1 MELRADLFKRSPFLL
16 VFILIMLKMALFRL
30 FVFDGMQIGRLI
42 ADAAAALSLLCVLEL
57 ITTAR
62 WKGLVFGSYN
72 FLLSLLLFAS
82 TIYFSYYGTVPTYT
96 ALHGLSQ
103 VPQIG
108 ESVGDILQLSYYLF
122 FADIVVLLVVYL
134 VKRFKG
140 VQINRS
146 KRVAKPLY
154 VAIAALLCVSISWGF
169 IWKGSSIPN
178 EVVMAESLGFL
189 DYQVA
194 AAIKAGEKAASIRN
208 GNIKET
214 AAFTEEL
221 LGSYPYQDS
230 SGTPAG
236 TPNFFGVAKGKN
248 VIVLQLEA
256 FQNLGINLVVDGQPV
271 TPVLNELIGDSF
283 YFPHFFQQ
291 IGQGNTSDAE
301 FLSNTSIY
309 PTGVIAMSTGYSD
322 RRLPSLP
329 RLLEQEQ
336 YVSNTFHVND
346 VTFWDRNR
354 MYPAI
359 GFTKYYDKPS
369 FQNDHF
375 NSFGASD
382 QEMYRV
388 GLEKLKLLSDEGQP
402 FYAQFVTT
410 SSHHPFKVP
419 AELQRIKMPEG
430 LAGTQLGNYLTAL
443 NYTDYALGEFI
454 KGLKEQGLWE
464 NTVLALYGDH
474 FGMQSKDNDPA
485 WVSEQLGIKYNDR
498 ISRFNIPFVLHV
510 PGVQGK
516 TLEHVGGQI
525 DIMPTLANVLGVSL
539 KERGYTVFGQDLLN
553 VTNNLIGMR
562 YYLPTGSFFNNEI
575 MFVPGEGFED
585 GTAIDLKTLEP
596 VEDFSKYRRD
606 YDYILELM
614 KLSDTYVSQ
623 LPMRE

>member
-1 MELRADLFKRSPFLL
+1 LELKADLFKRSPFLL
-16 VFILIMLKMALFRL
+16 VFILIMLKMVLFRQ
-30 FVFDGMQIGRLI
+30 FVFDGIQLDRLI
-42 ADAAAALSLLCVLEL
+42 VDAAAALSMLCVFEL

-62 WKGLVFGSYN
+62 WKGLVFGCYN
-72 FLLSLLLFAS
+72 LLLSLLLFAS

-96 ALHGLSQ
+96 ALHGLNQ
-103 VPQIG
+103 VGQIG
-108 ESVGDILQLSYYLF
+108 DSIGDILQPSYYLF
-122 FADIVVLLVVYL
+122 FADLLVLLVLYV
-134 VKRFKG
+134 VNRFRG
-140 VQINRS
+140 VQVNRS

-154 VAIAALLCVSISWGF
+154 VAIAALLCVTVSGGF

-194 AAIKAGEKAASIRN
+194 SAIKASELASALKD
-208 GNIKET
+208 GNIKQT
-214 AAFTEEL
+214 AAYTEEL

-230 SGTPAG
+230 SAAVAG
-236 TPNFFGVAKGKN
+236 TPNYFGVAKGKN

-256 FQNLGINLVVDGQPV
+256 FQNLGLNMIIDGQPV

-322 RRLPSLP
+322 RELPSLP
-329 RLLEQEQ
+329 RLLAQDN

-346 VTFWDRNR
+346 VTFWDRNQ
-354 MYPAI
+354 MYPAL

-369 FQNDHF
+369 FTSDNF
-375 NSFGASD
+375 NAFGASD
-382 QEMYRV
+382 EELYRV
-388 GLEKLKLLSDEGQP
+388 GIEKLKELQDEGQP
-402 FYAQFVTT
+402 FYAQFVTA
-410 SSHHPFKVP
+410 SSHHPFRVP
-419 AELQRIKMPEG
+419 ADRQRITMPEG

-443 NYTDYALGEFI
+443 NYTDYAIGELI
-454 KGLKEQGLWE
+454 KGLKEQGIWD

-474 FGMQSKDNDPA
+474 FGMQTKDNDPA

-510 PGVQGK
+510 PGVEGK

-525 DIMPTLANVLGVSL
+525 DIMPTIANVLGISL
-539 KERGYTVFGQDLLN
+539 KERNYTVFGQDLLN
-553 VTNNLIGMR
+553 ITNNLIGMR
-562 YYLPTGSFFNNEI
+562 YYMPTGSFFNNDI
-575 MFVPGEGFED
+575 MFVPGKGFED
-585 GTAIDLKTLEP
+585 GTAIDLRTMEP
-596 VEDFSKYRRD
+596 VADFSKYRRD

-614 KLSDTYVSQ
+614 KLSDRYVSQ
-623 LPMRE
+623 LPLR